1 MQIFPRCGCSEQIQ
15 FRSRKNQS
23 LAGNI
28 ALFGFPNNSCKGDQ
42 DEMEMSL
49 WDVPFGMTWDL
60 QRHSEAYDTAETEQI
75 FSKGVWTLELELG
88 KK

>member
-1 MQIFPRCGCSEQIQ
+1 
-15 FRSRKNQS
+15 
-23 LAGNI
+23 
-28 ALFGFPNNSCKGDQ
+28 
-42 DEMEMSL
+42 MEMSL